1 VDTRYKFNGIER
13 VQDFGLNMDMAMYRS
28 YDPAIGRW
36 WQIDPL
42 AALAPEQTPYRFGF
56 NSPMNFTDPW
66 GLFETRR
73 EAREYKEENDV
84 EGRVKKQ
91 KDGSFAIVNKK
102 EKYSVTKDKQYGVSF
117 QKLGKAPKDD
127 KPKFDE
133 NVHPTPVPDWLNGIY
148 TSWPA
153 AEGEGYVWYDK
164 EHNVVPYD
172 PPINVAHW
180 LGRMFDG
187 VGMLTGGSKVIGAV
201 TGATR
206 GLWTL
211 TKRGASAIKNH
222 KTFGTIYKSK
232 SDGLWW
238 AVDKAGHGGSKFK
251 VFKETKKGLEWYRDA
266 DEFGDFILDK
276 HKGSTG
282 TFIPWGQLSTVK

>member
-1 VDTRYKFNGIER
+1 
-13 VQDFGLNMDMAMYRS
+13 MDMAMYRS

-102 EKYSVTKDKQYGVSF
+102 EKYSITKDKQYGVSF

-127 KPKFDE
+127 QPKFDE

-153 AEGEGYVWYDK
+153 EGEGYVWYDK

-172 PPINVAHW
+172 PPVNVAHW

-187 VGMLTGGSKVIGAV
+187 FGMLSGGSKVVGAI
-201 TGATR
+201 TGAIKKGGAKNAVRNAHLAGKTHPTTNVPFNDDGFPDFSDHLFKDANGVEIDIMITPTGKRGSDFTAANEAAGFKSTPKGYTWHHHQTR
-206 GLWTL
+206 GRMQLVKTAIHSKTGHTGGFSLW
-211 TKRGASAIKNH
+211 
-222 KTFGTIYKSK
+222 
-232 SDGLWW
+232 
-238 AVDKAGHGGSKFK
+238 
-251 VFKETKKGLEWYRDA
+251 
-266 DEFGDFILDK
+266 
-276 HKGSTG
+276 
-282 TFIPWGQLSTVK
+282 